1 MSPRP
6 RNPSFAIGSYC
17 LSACRL
23 MARNCHPAGTTG
35 VLHEKQRAWYN
46 QARCGDEDIDG
57 IQREFRGKAVAEF
70 SMGGFS
76 RRAPDLCFVLHV
88 LSNANSSPN
97 ARTSDYAY
105 GSAAALRT
113 SPLEILPGLRHLRFE
128 PYAFLGRLNSFFPL
142 PQIAIA
148 EDNVVPRRGHAGPRL
163 QRLRRIVNTLR
174 EIAAIVIVERSLH
187 QIFRRHHRRARR
199 LLAPQR
205 IRDPLRLRFHPRSLR
220 V

>member
-46 QARCGDEDIDG
+46 QARCGDEDMDG

-76 RRAPDLCFVLHV
+76 RRAPDLCFVLHAFN
-88 LSNANSSPN
+88 NANSSPN
-97 ARTSDYAY
+97 ARTSFSGGPPNEPIRDSPAPPPPPVR
-105 GSAAALRT
+105 AARLLRRPERLRAT
-113 SPLEILPGLRHLRFE
+113 SPDTH
-128 PYAFLGRLNSFFPL
+128 
-142 PQIAIA
+142 
-148 EDNVVPRRGHAGPRL
+148 
-163 QRLRRIVNTLR
+163 
-174 EIAAIVIVERSLH
+174 
-187 QIFRRHHRRARR
+187 
-199 LLAPQR
+199 
-205 IRDPLRLRFHPRSLR
+205 
-220 V
+220 